1 MNHIYHLDQFGENWF
16 TYPNLYKSMVKKFPS
31 GSKFVEV
38 GSWKGKSAAY
48 LAVEIINSNK
58 NISLDCVDTWMGSN
72 EDPHVNDFYVKSNT
86 LYELFIENTSSLSSV
101 INPIRMDS
109 VSASKKYEDNS
120 LDFVFIDANH
130 EYDYVKK
137 DIEAWFP
144 KVKVG
149 GIIAGHDYKY
159 GWTDVDKAVD
169 EFFINKRILSRE
181 ACWIYEKVL

>member
-1 MNHIYHLDQFGENWF
+1 MKHIYDLPEFGENWF
-16 TYPNLYKSMVKKFPS
+16 TYPNLYKSMVEKFPS

-38 GSWKGKSAAY
+38 GSWKGKSATY

-58 NISLDCVDTWMGSN
+58 NIILDCVDTWKGSA
-72 EDPHVNDFYVKSNT
+72 EHVDDEYIKSNS
-86 LYELFIENTSSLSSV
+86 LYELFIKNTSSLSSV

-109 VSASKKYEDNS
+109 VSASKIYKDNS
-120 LDFVFIDANH
+120 IDFVFIDANH

-149 GIIAGHDYKY
+149 GIIAGHDYRN
-159 GWTDVDKAVD
+159 GWKDVDKAVN
-169 EFFINKRILSRE
+169 EFFIGKKILANES
-181 ACWIYEKVL
+181 CWVYEKI